1 MGHRNP
7 DRVPLRYRRERCE
20 TVFKMRRDGWGVLS
34 QCQDCQ
40 LTMSVN
46 LTQIIRLSGPDV
58 SLWNKRGRCRR
69 LGCRGA
75 VIFLAKAPGMETHE
89 RLEAPD

>member
-20 TVFKMRRDGWGVLS
+20 TVSAMRRDGWDVVS
-34 QCQDCQ
+34 QCDKCG

-46 LTQIIRLSGPDV
+46 LALVIRVSGPDTRTFGLRIV
-58 SLWNKRGRCRR
+58 P
-69 LGCRGA
+69 A
-75 VIFLAKAPGMETHE
+75 
-89 RLEAPD
+89 